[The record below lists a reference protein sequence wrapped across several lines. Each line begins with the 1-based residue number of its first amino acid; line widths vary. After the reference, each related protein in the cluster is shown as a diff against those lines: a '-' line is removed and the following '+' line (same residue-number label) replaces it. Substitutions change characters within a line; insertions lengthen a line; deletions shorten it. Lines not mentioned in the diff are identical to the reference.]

1 MQGVQRTYLPAAGSD
16 WALPFYDPFVKLL
29 GGDGVRRTLLKQV
42 DLRPGHRVLDIGC
55 GTGTLVTLIKRVNPD
70 VSVVGLDP
78 DPKALTRAKR
88 KAAQAGVAIQF
99 DQGFSDE
106 LPYAEASFD
115 RVFSSFMLHHISA
128 DQREGTLHEVWRVL
142 RPGSSVHL
150 LDFDSSEGHPQGV
163 LARWLYA
170 RHRLKDN
177 SESRILQLMKV
188 AGFVNSK
195 KVGEGTFLFGYLRFS
210 YYDGSRDEPTV
221 SSE

>member
-1 MQGVQRTYLPAAGSD
+1 MQDVQRTYLPAAGSD

-29 GGDGVRRTLLKQV
+29 GGDGVRRTLLEQA
-42 DLRPGHRVLDIGC
+42 DLRPGHRVLDVGC

-78 DPKALTRAKR
+78 DPKALTRATR
-88 KAAQAGVAIQF
+88 KAAQAGVSIQF

-115 RVFSSFMLHHISA
+115 RVFSSFMFHHISA

-142 RPGSSVHL
+142 RPGSTLHL

-163 LARWLYA
+163 LARWLHA
-170 RHRLKDN
+170 RHRLQDN

-188 AGFVNSK
+188 AGFVNSQ
-195 KVGEGTFLFGYLRFS
+195 KVGGGAFLFGHLRFS
-210 YYDGSRDEPTV
+210 YYDGSRERTDR
-221 SSE
+221 

>member
-106 LPYAEASFD
+106 LPYAEGSFD
-115 RVFSSFMLHHISA
+115 RVLSSFMFHHVGA

-142 RPGSSVHL
+142 RPGGSLHL
-150 LDFDSSEGHPQGV
+150 LDFDSSEGHPQGA
-163 LARWLYA
+163 LARWLHA